1 MKERNVLYPPRPKL
15 PRFRS
20 HFPKTPANYGGKV
33 DNHFLFR
40 RQNECALRKVWP
52 QSFDHRSCT
61 KLHTIASRESNS
73 NQGSPINKHSQHSHS
88 FSPYSLQVHGS
99 WCVFL
104 QSSHWTLDYNTLKNY
119 PYPGIFALFL
129 KN

>member
-73 NQGSPINKHSQHSHS
+73 NQGSPINKHSQHSHY
-88 FSPYSLQVHGS
+88 FSPYRCMVHG
-99 WCVFL
+99 VGFFAEL
-104 QSSHWTLDYNTLKNY
+104 LLKVGLVVLIPMQSYVSLLTT
-119 PYPGIFALFL
+119 
-129 KN
+129 